1 MVAQPPEQ
9 LDIFAH
15 SRDVMLRNDVLHA
28 LERRDAAA
36 AGAAWRVLADA
47 YPADP
52 DLAPLDLLARTLAQP
67 CDAPLPDHDA
77 LVHER
82 HRLTHDLASAAQRA
96 LGTAGAEP
104 WLRPMWQALARRCA
118 ALPFQTSRPD
128 DHATAL
134 WLRGAHW
141 AQAAQAVQGI
151 ESWRRIPAPLA
162 WMVEARCRLGELDAC
177 WALVAE
183 LAWLAPGRLAAL
195 LRRPIDPLLAR
206 LHAKFERSWDGGIN
220 GSVDGSI
227 NGSVD
232 CSINGLG
239 DAGDLPWFPAWVL
252 THTPAL
258 APHLALAQPS
268 QHTDAERGMRLLLDL
283 LSLERQ
289 GRHNDLVQRRRALRD
304 LHAPLYATYMATR

>member
-1 MVAQPPEQ
+1 MFAPQPPQQ

-28 LERRDAAA
+28 LDRRDAAGA
-36 AGAAWRVLADA
+36 RAAWLTLAGEF
-47 YPADP
+47 PADP
-52 DLAPLDLLARTLAQP
+52 DLPPLDVLASALAAP
-67 CDAPLPDHDA
+67 CDTALPDHDA
-77 LVHER
+77 LARER
-82 HRLTHDLASAAQRA
+82 HRLTHDVAGAARQA
-96 LGTAGAEP
+96 LGAATAEP
-104 WLRPMWQALARRCA
+104 WLRPMWHALAVRCA
-118 ALPFQTSRPD
+118 GLPFQAVRPD
-128 DHATAL
+128 DHAAAL

-162 WMVEARCRLGELDAC
+162 WMVETRCRLGELDAC
-177 WALVAE
+177 WALLAE
-183 LAWLAPGRLAAL
+183 LAWLAPGRLEDL

-206 LHAKFERSWDGGIN
+206 LHTAFDRSFEGVGGA
-220 GSVDGSI
+220 
-227 NGSVD
+227 
-232 CSINGLG
+232 C
-239 DAGDLPWFPAWVL
+239 DLPWFPAWVL

-268 QHTDAERGMRLLLDL
+268 QHTDAERGMRLVLDL

-304 LHAPLYATYMATR
+304 LHAPLYAAYMATR

>member
-1 MVAQPPEQ
+1 MIPPPPQQ

-28 LERRDAAA
+28 LDRRDAAGA
-36 AGAAWRVLADA
+36 RAAWLVLASEF
-47 YPADP
+47 PADP
-52 DLAPLDLLARTLAQP
+52 DLPSLDVLARALEAP
-67 CDAPLPDHDA
+67 CDTPLPNHDA
-77 LVHER
+77 LARER
-82 HRLTHDLASAAQRA
+82 HRLTDDVAVAARRA
-96 LGTAGAEP
+96 LGTISAEP
-104 WLRPMWQALARRCA
+104 WLRPMWQALALRCA
-118 ALPFQTSRPD
+118 AIPFQASRPD

-141 AQAAQAVQGI
+141 AQAALAVQGI

-177 WALVAE
+177 WALLAE
-183 LAWLAPGRLAAL
+183 LAWLAPGRLDAL

-206 LHAKFERSWDGGIN
+206 LHAKFERSWDGGFEA
-220 GSVDGSI
+220 SFDGAF
-227 NGSVD
+227 NA
-232 CSINGLG
+232 LG
-239 DAGDLPWFPAWVL
+239 NACDLPWFPAWML

-268 QHTDAERGMRLLLDL
+268 QHTDAERGMRLVLDL

-304 LHAPLYATYMATR
+304 LHVPLYAAYMATR